1 MWSHLLRAAK
11 GLSTWGLLTPPMA
24 WYVALGIAFATV
36 ALAELADKTQLVCIS
51 QACRYPAGPVLAG
64 SAAALIVVTAVGVV
78 FGSVLYW
85 LLPPDVIGLVAGV
98 LFLAFGAW
106 MVVSWYRDRGKD
118 GGKVCEDDMEGDPS
132 TLASNWAV
140 FGSTF
145 GLVALAELG
154 DKTMLAVI
162 ALSGKYGDPLAV
174 FIGASVALVAVSS
187 AGVLAG
193 RMIAGKVSLQAV
205 ELVAAALFI
214 VLGVIFLLGGVP
226 GL

>member
-1 MWSHLLRAAK
+1 
-11 GLSTWGLLTPPMA
+11 MA

-64 SAAALIVVTAVGVV
+64 SAAALIVVTAIGVA
-78 FGSVLYW
+78 FGSFLYW
-85 LLPPDVIGLVAGV
+85 LLPPDMIGIVAGA
-98 LFLAFGAW
+98 LFLAFGVL
-106 MVVSWYRDRGKD
+106 MVLSWYRDRGKEPEE
-118 GGKVCEDDMEGDPS
+118 VCEDDPEADPQA
-132 TLASNWAV
+132 TVSNWSV

-154 DKTMLAVI
+154 DKTQLAVI
-162 ALSGKYGDPLAV
+162 ALSGKYGSPLAV
-174 FIGASVALVAVSS
+174 FLGASIALVAVST
-187 AGVLAG
+187 AGVMAG
-193 RMIAGKVSLQAV
+193 RMIAGRVSLQVV

-214 VLGVIFLLGGVP
+214 VLGVVFLLGGIP

>member
-1 MWSHLLRAAK
+1 M
-11 GLSTWGLLTPPMA
+11 T
-24 WYVALGIAFATV
+24 WYVALGVAFATV

-51 QACRYPAGPVLAG
+51 QACRYPAAPVLAG
-64 SAAALIVVTAVGVV
+64 SAAALIMVTAVGVV

-85 LLPPDVIGLVAGV
+85 LLPPDVIGLVAGA
-98 LFLAFGAW
+98 LFLAFGVL
-106 MVVSWYRDRGKD
+106 MIISWYRDRGEEQ
-118 GGKVCEDDMEGDPS
+118 GEVCEEDMEEDAKAQ
-132 TLASNWAV
+132 TSNWTV
-140 FGSTF
+140 FVSTF

-162 ALSGKYGDPLAV
+162 ALSGRYGSPIAV
-174 FIGASVALVAVSS
+174 FIGASAALVAVSS

-193 RMIAGKVSLQAV
+193 RMIAGRFSLQAV

-214 VLGVIFLLGGVP
+214 VLGLVFLIGGVP

>member
-1 MWSHLLRAAK
+1 
-11 GLSTWGLLTPPMA
+11 MA
-24 WYVALGIAFATV
+24 WYVALGMAFATV

-64 SAAALIVVTAVGVV
+64 SAAALVTVTAAGVV
-78 FGSVLYW
+78 LGSFLNW
-85 LLPPDVIGLVAGV
+85 LLPPEVIGPLAGV
-98 LFLAFGAW
+98 LFLTFGVL
-106 MVVSWYRDRGKD
+106 MVLSWYRDRGE
-118 GGKVCEDDMEGDPS
+118 GSGEVCEDDPGDDQRA
-132 TLASNWAV
+132 LASAWRV

-162 ALSGKYGDPLAV
+162 ALSGQYGQPVPV
-174 FIGASVALVAVSS
+174 FVGASAALVAVSS

-193 RMIAGKVSLQAV
+193 RMIAGRVSLRTV
-205 ELVAAALFI
+205 ELVAASLFI
-214 VLGVIFLLGGVP
+214 VLGLAFLLGGVP

>member
-1 MWSHLLRAAK
+1 MSWFI
-11 GLSTWGLLTPPMA
+11 
-24 WYVALGIAFATV
+24 ALGIAFATV

-51 QACRYPAGPVLAG
+51 QACRYPAAPVLAG
-64 SAAALIVVTAVGVV
+64 SAAALIVVTAIGVA

-85 LLPPDVIGLVAGV
+85 LLPPDVIGIVAGA
-98 LFLAFGAW
+98 LFLAFGVL
-106 MVVSWYRDRGKD
+106 MMIGWYRDRGKEEE
-118 GGKVCEDDMEGDPS
+118 VACEDDPGADPE
-132 TLASNWAV
+132 AAVSNWSV

-154 DKTMLAVI
+154 DKTQLAVI
-162 ALSGKYGDPLAV
+162 ALSGKYGNPIAV
-174 FIGASVALVAVSS
+174 FVGASLALVLVST

-193 RMIAGKVSLQAV
+193 RMMAGRVSLQVV